1 MVCLTPSPQ
10 LYPALKLSDEVS
22 LYPSA
27 VLEKPFQALNL
38 CQSWNK
44 AYHVIRSEA
53 IRKMIAFLSYLFS
66 CEVKHCI
73 FIKQEVSIEYSRNPY
88 DQYFQARFVWKC
100 LYKGQCHNVHLEH
113 PASFMANCKSL
124 VPVHLDFVVMNS

>member
-1 MVCLTPSPQ
+1 MVCVTPSPR
-10 LYPALKLSDEVS
+10 LYPALKLSDEAS

-44 AYHVIRSEA
+44 AYHVVRCEA
-53 IRKMIAFLSYLFS
+53 TRKMIAFLSYLFS

-88 DQYFQARFVWKC
+88 DQYFQVLGLF
-100 LYKGQCHNVHLEH
+100 GNVYT
-113 PASFMANCKSL
+113 KSSATMYIL
-124 VPVHLDFVVMNS
+124 NTQHHSWQTVNLWSQFTSILW